1 MRIIFLTACFA
12 LLVGS
17 SLAYGHGK
25 GATVE
30 VHHAWVRPTPPGTT
44 LTAMYGVIHNSGNEP
59 DRLLSASCSAARA
72 AEIHEVVTKDGMMHM
87 RPVEGGVMVP
97 ARGEAA
103 LAPGGYHLMLI
114 GLKRPVKPGDTL
126 KVRLTFLKAGT
137 IEVHATAAAIG
148 GGAPHRHKP
157 GHRGPGQG
165 EHHKPGK
172 HHKMQ

>member
-1 MRIIFLTACFA
+1 MRIAFLFA
-12 LLVGS
+12 WFVLLLGS

-25 GATVE
+25 GAAME

-44 LTAMYGVIHNSGNEP
+44 LTAMYGVIRNSGQEP
-59 DRLLSASCSAARA
+59 DRLLSASCSAAQA
-72 AEIHEVVTKDGMMHM
+72 AEIHEVLKKDGMMLM
-87 RPVEGGVMVP
+87 RLVEGGVPVP
-97 ARGEAA
+97 ARGEVA
-103 LAPGGYHLMLI
+103 LQPGGYHLMLI

-157 GHRGPGQG
+157 GHRGPG
-165 EHHKPGK
+165 HGK
-172 HHKMQ
+172 RHKMH